1 MAGRWLLREGAPCC
15 DQLSFFTSFLEIMKF
30 RFSDLI
36 LFPSFLKC
44 FFFCLTTFTLFV
56 SILRKK
62 MRNGKSK
69 ADTQKMWIKKRKWNL
84 FAIYLFVNNSR
95 IFPFSFLPLN
105 FSVGSQTPFG
115 RDCACGSQGNYMA
128 RVEWTQAGQTQ
139 QERIDRYSFSGLFAR
154 QSRST
159 LANAGRARQRAV
171 RALVNG
177 TCVHPFPVRQRRRQS
192 NPILMLARIGTLTD
206 DRRAGRPSAFTA
218 LSLNTLGRKYFIS
231 NRSGRRESRVSSLHS
246 GYWRKGKKKKK
257 TKRGACVCVCMLCRC
272 FLEGSVGCVDERE
285 AAEGGGSTT
294 HAVSRSPGLSFLST
308 NAHQRDGLVC
318 DPVSIGIDVSGV
330 KCSWKFHTKQIR

>member
-1 MAGRWLLREGAPCC
+1 
-15 DQLSFFTSFLEIMKF
+15 
-30 RFSDLI
+30 
-36 LFPSFLKC
+36 
-44 FFFCLTTFTLFV
+44 
-56 SILRKK
+56 
-62 MRNGKSK
+62 
-69 ADTQKMWIKKRKWNL
+69 MWIKKRKWNL

-246 GYWRKGKKKKK
+246 GYWRKGKKKK
-257 TKRGACVCVCMLCRC
+257 
-272 FLEGSVGCVDERE
+272 
-285 AAEGGGSTT
+285 
-294 HAVSRSPGLSFLST
+294 
-308 NAHQRDGLVC
+308 N
-318 DPVSIGIDVSGV
+318 
-330 KCSWKFHTKQIR
+330 

>member
-1 MAGRWLLREGAPCC
+1 
-15 DQLSFFTSFLEIMKF
+15 
-30 RFSDLI
+30 
-36 LFPSFLKC
+36 
-44 FFFCLTTFTLFV
+44 
-56 SILRKK
+56 
-62 MRNGKSK
+62 
-69 ADTQKMWIKKRKWNL
+69 
-84 FAIYLFVNNSR
+84 
-95 IFPFSFLPLN
+95 
-105 FSVGSQTPFG
+105 
-115 RDCACGSQGNYMA
+115 MA

-246 GYWRKGKKKKK
+246 GY
-257 TKRGACVCVCMLCRC
+257 
-272 FLEGSVGCVDERE
+272 
-285 AAEGGGSTT
+285 
-294 HAVSRSPGLSFLST
+294 
-308 NAHQRDGLVC
+308 
-318 DPVSIGIDVSGV
+318 
-330 KCSWKFHTKQIR
+330 